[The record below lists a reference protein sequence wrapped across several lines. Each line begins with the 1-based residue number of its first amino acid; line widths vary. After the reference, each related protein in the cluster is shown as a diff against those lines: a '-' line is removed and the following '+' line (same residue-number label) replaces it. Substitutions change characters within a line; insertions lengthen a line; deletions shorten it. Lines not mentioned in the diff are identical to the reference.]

1 MANQIP
7 IIISA
12 GRQQQIPNA
21 DNLLVRGIVVSPGTI
36 TANRPALNHTVVWNN
51 AVIDFEVV
59 TINVTNTDSGAL
71 STVIKVIVDSGI
83 TFLVT
88 TNGDIF
94 GNSIEVTTGFIP
106 QLNNLPTNGLIKTI
120 NSDGTLDVE
129 TRIRKGYFWFRS
141 CV

>member
-12 GRQQQIPNA
+12 GRQQQIPNV

-36 TANRPALNHTVVWNN
+36 TANRPGLAITQTWNN
-51 AVIDFEVV
+51 GAIDFEVV
-59 TINVTNTDSGAL
+59 TINITNTNSGPL
-71 STVIKVIVDSGI
+71 STVIKVTVDTAI

-120 NSDGTLDVE
+120 NGDGTLDIE
-129 TRIRKGYFWFRS
+129 TRIRKGYFWYRR
-141 CV
+141 CA